1 MTKIILLGSSGFIG
15 RPLLQKLLEEKFK
28 VKYLIH
34 DTEID
39 PKGDFFRGD
48 ILNHTLLDDIIM
60 DDDIVINLIGQVDEP
75 FELINDN
82 VLGSINIL
90 NSCIKKKRIHIIFAS
105 SISVYGENLEN
116 ASKENDL
123 PKPQTTYGLIKLIT
137 EKIYEHY
144 SRIFGLDITIL
155 RFSTLYGPYKKSG
168 FIIKLINS
176 LKTNKINVVFNN
188 GQQIRDLL
196 FVNDAVLGIIQAIKK
211 PQKGFI
217 IFNISSG
224 IQYTINEIINTIEK
238 ISNKKL
244 PIQLNSMIPDERCL
258 FANNSKARNL
268 LDFKPKIDVETG
280 LKITLDLLD

>member
-1 MTKIILLGSSGFIG
+1 MAKILLLGSSGFIG
-15 RPLLQKLLEEKFK
+15 RPLLQKLLEEKFQ

-39 PKGDFFRGD
+39 LKGDFFRGD

-75 FELINDN
+75 PELINDN

-211 PQKGFI
+211 PQKGFTV
-217 IFNISSG
+217 FNISSG
-224 IQYTINEIINTIEK
+224 IQYEINQIINIIEK

-280 LKITLDLLD
+280 LKITLDLS

>member
-1 MTKIILLGSSGFIG
+1 MAKILLLGSSGFIG
-15 RPLLQKLLEEKFK
+15 RPLLQKLLEEKFQ

-39 PKGDFFRGD
+39 LKGDFFRGD

-75 FELINDN
+75 PELINDN

-211 PQKGFI
+211 PQKGFTV
-217 IFNISSG
+217 FNISSG
-224 IQYTINEIINTIEK
+224 IQYEINQIINIIEK

-268 LDFKPKIDVETG
+268 LDFKPKIDIESG
-280 LKITLDLLD
+280 LKITLDLS

>member
-1 MTKIILLGSSGFIG
+1 MAKIILLGSSGFIG
-15 RPLLQKLLEEKFK
+15 RPLLQKLLEEKFQ

-39 PKGDFFRGD
+39 LKGDFFRGD

-75 FELINDN
+75 PELINDN

-211 PQKGFI
+211 PQKGFTV
-217 IFNISSG
+217 FNISSG
-224 IQYTINEIINTIEK
+224 IQYEINQIINIIEK

-280 LKITLDLLD
+280 LKITLDLS